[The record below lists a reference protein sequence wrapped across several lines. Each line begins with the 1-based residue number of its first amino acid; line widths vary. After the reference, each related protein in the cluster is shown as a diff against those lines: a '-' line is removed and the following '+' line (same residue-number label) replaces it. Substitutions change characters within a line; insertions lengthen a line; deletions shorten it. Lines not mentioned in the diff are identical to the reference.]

1 MGSFFLAGKVSKSRR
16 NIYPCFQEKEIS
28 RFIYISIFL
37 GLPLLEDSEDSD
49 EIDNTDEASNSKS
62 RHRLRSNNSDDYYLK
77 ETRTWTSVRDKH
89 LQLNSEG
96 TQNSDIFHQ
105 TPKNSDGIQEEQIIN
120 LSLSDD

>member
-1 MGSFFLAGKVSKSRR
+1 MP
-16 NIYPCFQEKEIS
+16 IQTKE
-28 RFIYISIFL
+28 

-49 EIDNTDEASNSKS
+49 EIDNTGEASNSKS

-105 TPKNSDGIQEEQIIN
+105 TSKNNDGIQEEQIIN